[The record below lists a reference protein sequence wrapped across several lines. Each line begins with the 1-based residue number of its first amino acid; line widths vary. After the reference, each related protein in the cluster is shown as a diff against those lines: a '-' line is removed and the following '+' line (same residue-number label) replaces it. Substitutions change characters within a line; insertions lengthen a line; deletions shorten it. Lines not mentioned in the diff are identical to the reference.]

1 MLFNESSVR
10 LYHDLSKK
18 EILGIEAT
26 GSVVR
31 KINNFEKIFLYAIT
45 IQHPFGKTFPLP
57 GALYITGNHTTESV
71 RYFIMCLRE
80 KERSLFSKKV
90 QPRMIIVDNSRV
102 LQTAVLLEYNGET
115 IDQYCDRMY
124 TLITEKQEAVETE
137 KTFIQLCS
145 NHLLA
150 QMKRTLIRLK
160 ISEKHFVMRI
170 LGRLIECK
178 NLSELTSLVI
188 AFYSVTMAE
197 YAFEYVTKS
206 LTHLNTAVN
215 EFSRI

>member
-1 MLFNESSVR
+1 M
-10 LYHDLSKK
+10 
-18 EILGIEAT
+18 
-26 GSVVR
+26 R

-90 QPRMIIVDNSRV
+90 QPRINIADNSRV

-124 TLITEKQEAVETE
+124 TLITEKQEEVETE
-137 KTFIQLCS
+137 KNIYT
-145 NHLLA
+145 
-150 QMKRTLIRLK
+150 
-160 ISEKHFVMRI
+160 VMQ
-170 LGRLIECK
+170 
-178 NLSELTSLVI
+178 
-188 AFYSVTMAE
+188 
-197 YAFEYVTKS
+197 
-206 LTHLNTAVN
+206 
-215 EFSRI
+215 